1 MPTGRDMTQGLPDD
15 HTVLGTEAPGL
26 IDYADRL
33 SRSVTRGIATL
44 GILGMLLVGIATL
57 VDVLVLRTLFN
68 SPLPG
73 FNEILQTVFAV
84 AIASVLASGLAT
96 RASVRVD
103 VLGPWLGQRLM
114 RWIAVA
120 GDAVGLAIFVVFALA
135 CYRRAE
141 LTLLIHGQTTVLRL
155 PTGPFMVAIAA
166 FLAVCVPVQA
176 VATLVSLRDAIRADR
191 DRGWQGAALIVVLVL
206 LALTAFAFLGVP
218 AMASA
223 SIAPGVIAGAG
234 FVALWLLVL
243 STLPVGTAMA
253 LIGLLGTAALMGW
266 DRTVSNTGS
275 TVTGLLMNG
284 ELALI
289 PLFLMMGA
297 FATVAGLS
305 ADIYRLA
312 QAALGWMRG
321 GVAMATVAACGGF
334 GALTGSSIAT
344 VATIGAVA
352 APEMKARGYAPSLSA
367 GAIASGATLGQ
378 LVPPSTVIVLYAIL
392 VEQSIGKLYIA
403 AMVPAAMTLLGY
415 LAVIFFSVRA
425 RPDLA
430 PGRDVFSLSE
440 LGGALIRSAV
450 VVVLFGVVIGGI
462 YLGIFTATEAASVG
476 AVVTFIAALARG
488 KLKGGAI
495 WRVAAETT
503 ASIAMIY
510 PLIIGAL
517 LLTFF
522 LELSGLPAMTIG
534 AVQTLAIGP
543 LATVLI
549 MIVAFVALGT
559 VMDSVAVLIMTAGI
573 AAPIV
578 ISLGYDP
585 IWWGIIMLIVVELG
599 VITPPFGLNLFMLK
613 SVTRDFE
620 TREVYRGVLPF
631 ILADVIKL
639 ALLIAVPALVLWL
652 PGTMR

>member
-1 MPTGRDMTQGLPDD
+1 MAKGRDMTRDLPSD
-15 HTVLGTEAPGL
+15 HAGFGTEAPGL
-26 IDYADRL
+26 IDLADRL
-33 SRSVTRGIATL
+33 SRSTTRAIASL
-44 GILGMLLVGIATL
+44 GVLGMLLVGIATL
-57 VDVLVLRTLFN
+57 VDVVVMRSLFN

-73 FNEILQTVFAV
+73 FNEILQTAFAV

-96 RASVRVD
+96 RAVVRVD
-103 VLGPWLGQRLM
+103 VLAGFLGARAM
-114 RWIAVA
+114 RWITVL
-120 GDAVGLAIFVVFALA
+120 GDALALAIFALFALA

-141 LTLLIHGQTTVLRL
+141 LTLMIQGQTTVLRL

-166 FLAVCVPVQA
+166 FLAVCLPVQFIT
-176 VATLVSLRDAIRADR
+176 TLVSLLDALRADR
-191 DRGWQGAALIVVLVL
+191 GLNWQAPAAVVGLVL
-206 LALTAFAFLGVP
+206 LAVAAFAVWGVP
-218 AMASA
+218 AVAASGV
-223 SIAPGVIAGAG
+223 APGLIAGAG
-234 FVALWLLVL
+234 FVALWVLVL
-243 STLPVGTAMA
+243 ATVPVGTAMS

-266 DRTVSNTGS
+266 GRTVSNTGS

-312 QAALGWMRG
+312 QAALGWLRG

-403 AMVPAAMTLLGY
+403 ALAPAMMTLLGY
-415 LAVIFFSVRA
+415 LVVIFISVRL
-425 RPDLA
+425 RPHLA
-430 PGRDVFSLSE
+430 PGRDAFSLTE
-440 LGGALIRSAV
+440 LGAALIRAAV
-450 VVVLFGVVIGGI
+450 VVALFGVVIGGI
-462 YLGIFTATEAASVG
+462 YAGIFTATEAASVG
-476 AVVTFIAALARG
+476 AVVTFAAALARG
-488 KLKGGAI
+488 KLKGGAV

-503 ASIAMIY
+503 AAIAMIY

-534 AVQTLAIGP
+534 AVEALAIGP
-543 LATVLI
+543 LATILI
-549 MIVAFVALGT
+549 MIAAFVALGT

-578 ISLGYDP
+578 INLGYDP
-585 IWWGIIMLIVVELG
+585 IWWGIVMLIVVELG

-613 SVTRDFE
+613 SVTRDIA
-620 TREVYRGVLPF
+620 TRDVYRGVMPF
-631 ILADVIKL
+631 IFADIIKL
-639 ALLIAVPALVLWL
+639 VLLIAMPALVLWL

>member
-1 MPTGRDMTQGLPDD
+1 MIPRSPPDPAHSAVQGYD
-15 HTVLGTEAPGL
+15 APGL
-26 IDYADRL
+26 VDRADRL
-33 SRSVTRGIATL
+33 SRSATRAIAAL
-44 GILGMLLVGIATL
+44 GVLAMLLVGIATL
-57 VDVLVLRTLFN
+57 VDVLILRTFFN
-68 SPLPG
+68 APIPG
-73 FNEILQTVFAV
+73 FNEVLQTVFAV

-96 RASVRVD
+96 KAVVRVD
-103 VLGPWLGQRLM
+103 VLANWLGARCM
-114 RWIAVA
+114 RWVMVT
-120 GDAVGLAIFVVFALA
+120 GDALSFALFLLFAIA

-141 LTLLIHGQTTVLRL
+141 LTLMIQGQTTVLRL

-176 VATLVSLRDAIRADR
+176 IAACVSLRDAVRADAGR
-191 DRGWQGAALIVVLVL
+191 WREPSL
-206 LALTAFAFLGVP
+206 LALAVVLAVSALAYWGVP
-218 AMASA
+218 WLANAKL
-223 SIAPGVIAGAG
+223 APGTIAGAG
-234 FVALWLLVL
+234 FIALWILVL
-243 STLPVGTAMA
+243 ATVPVGTAMS
-253 LIGLLGTAALMGW
+253 LVGLLGTAALMGW
-266 DRTVSNTGS
+266 GRTISNTGS

-305 ADIYRLA
+305 GDIYRLA
-312 QAALGWMRG
+312 HAALGWLKG

-392 VEQSIGKLYIA
+392 VEQSIGQLYIA
-403 AMVPAAMTLLGY
+403 ALVPAAMTLLGY
-415 LAVIFFSVRA
+415 LAVIFLSVRL
-425 RPDLA
+425 RPELA
-430 PGRDVFSLSE
+430 PGRDSFSLE
-440 LGGALIRSAV
+440 KLRRALLGAGV
-450 VVVLFGVVIGGI
+450 VVSLFGVVIGGI
-462 YLGIFTATEAASVG
+462 YAGLFTATEAASVG
-476 AVVTFIAALARG
+476 AVVTFAAALFRG
-488 KLKGGAI
+488 KLRDGAI
-495 WRVAAETT
+495 WRVATETT
-503 ASIAMIY
+503 AAIAMIY

-522 LELSGLPAMTIG
+522 LELSGLPAMAIG
-534 AVQTLAIGP
+534 AVEAMAWGP
-543 LATVLI
+543 MTTILV
-549 MIVAFVALGT
+549 MIAAFILLGT

-578 ISLGYDP
+578 ISLGFDP
-585 IWWGIIMLIVVELG
+585 IWWGIVMLIVVELG

-613 SVTRDFE
+613 SVSQDLQTRA
-620 TREVYRGVLPF
+620 VYRGVMPF
-631 ILADVIKL
+631 VVADVIKL
-639 ALLIAVPALVLWL
+639 TLLIALPGLVLWL